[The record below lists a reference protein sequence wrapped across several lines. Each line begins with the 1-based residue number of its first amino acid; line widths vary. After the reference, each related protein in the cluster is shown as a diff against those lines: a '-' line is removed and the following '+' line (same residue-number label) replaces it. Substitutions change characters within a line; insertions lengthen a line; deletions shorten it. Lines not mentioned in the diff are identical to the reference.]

1 MPNNNAWNGR
11 WSGENTL
18 YARVINFGRSQKAEK
33 QAKSILDTKYYYYN
47 FGDGWGAGIS
57 VEEIDSKKARQ
68 IRSKSAGFCGYDWM
82 IQSIKS
88 HGEIKAS

>member
-33 QAKSILDTKYYYYN
+33 QAKSIIDTGYYSYS
-47 FGDGWGAGIS
+47 FGDGWRAGIH

-68 IRSKSAGFCGYDWM
+68 IRRNSSGFCGYDWM

-88 HGEIKAS
+88 YGEIKTP